1 MTMKWII
8 GIALYIAFMWFVCRF
23 LGFCDDREDE

>member
-1 MTMKWII
+1 MTVKWII
-8 GIALYIAFMWFVCRF
+8 CIALYIAFMWFVCRF